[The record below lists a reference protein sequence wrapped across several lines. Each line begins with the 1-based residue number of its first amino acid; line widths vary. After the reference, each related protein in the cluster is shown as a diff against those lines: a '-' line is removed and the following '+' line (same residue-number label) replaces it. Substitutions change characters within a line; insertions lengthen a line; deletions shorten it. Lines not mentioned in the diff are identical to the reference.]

1 MNEPATPSGP
11 WKTNPL
17 PPLPPLESSASPALI
32 IETLLKRPA
41 QLVLSI
47 QEKDGLRISTIL
59 AIVAFLALAVYGLV
73 IGTFSG
79 GDQLL
84 AATWKVGLGG
94 FASAIICLPSLFIF
108 ASLSGA
114 NVTIRGIVGTLAA
127 TLALAAL
134 LLIGFAPVAWIFSQ
148 STESLVFIGTLH
160 LCFWLIGL
168 GVGLRLLG
176 MMLKLLGLADR
187 FHMKVWIAIFVL
199 VSLQMTTA
207 LRPLIGKSQDILPKE
222 KKFFL
227 AHWKDNLTSQH

>member
-1 MNEPATPSGP
+1 MNETETPAGP
-11 WKTNPL
+11 GKANPL
-17 PPLPPLESSASPALI
+17 PPLPPLEATASPALI

-47 QEKDGLRISTIL
+47 QEKDGLRISAIL
-59 AIVAFLALAVYGLV
+59 AIVAFLALAVYGFV

-84 AATWKVGLGG
+84 TATWKVSLGG

-114 NVTIRGIVGTLAA
+114 TVTLRGIAGALAA

-148 STESLVFIGTLH
+148 STESIVFIAILH
-160 LCFWLIGL
+160 LSFWFIGL

-176 MMLKLLGLADR
+176 LKLKLLGIANR
-187 FHMKVWIAIFVL
+187 FHMKVWTGIFVL

-207 LRPLIGKSQDILPKE
+207 LRPVIGKSQDILPKE

-227 AHWKDNLTSQH
+227 IHWKENLTSQH